1 MVSLQIFF
9 KKIIFNITT
18 PLHHIFRLSFEK
30 GIVPTQLKLA
40 KVIPIFKNGD
50 PCNMDNYWPIS
61 LLSCISKILEKIVAL
76 RLTSFLTECNI
87 LSNWQFGFRSQHSTV
102 HPMVHFTNFLSD
114 AINKKKH
121 SLAIFCNLKKAFD
134 CCDHTILLSKL
145 EKYGIRGSELLWF
158 KSYLTDRKQFFA
170 LNSKSSLLTEVLLGV
185 PQGSILGPLLFLL
198 YINDLPLASK
208 LFALLFAD
216 DTTLLA
222 LSNSVESLVE
232 FVNIEF
238 KKICDFFRTNK
249 LMLHLDKTKILFFSN
264 TSNGEG
270 VQILC
275 NNNNDDLLNPDQIKL
290 LSPVSGNDDMP
301 AVKFL
306 GVFFDAN
313 LSFKYHVSCVK
324 TKLSKALYVLRMVK
338 KSLPIKSLKLI
349 YYSIF
354 HCHLIYA
361 IQVWSC
367 CTQKP
372 INELFN
378 PLVPDRTLKYVFCE
392 KKFSVLF

>member
-1 MVSLQIFF
+1 
-9 KKIIFNITT
+9 
-18 PLHHIFRLSFEK
+18 
-30 GIVPTQLKLA
+30 
-40 KVIPIFKNGD
+40 
-50 PCNMDNYWPIS
+50 MDNYRPIS

-87 LSNWQFGFRSQHSTV
+87 LSNWQFVFRSQHLTV

-121 SLAIFCNLKKAFD
+121 SLAIFCDLKKAFD

-158 KSYLTDRKQFFA
+158 KSYLTDRKQFVA

-222 LSNSVESLVE
+222 SSKSVESLVE
-232 FVNIEF
+232 FVNIEL

-275 NNNNDDLLNPDQIKL
+275 NYNNDDLLNPDQIKL

-338 KSLPIKSLKLI
+338 KNTPHFKLKTNL
-349 YYSIF
+349 
-354 HCHLIYA
+354 
-361 IQVWSC
+361 
-367 CTQKP
+367 
-372 INELFN
+372 LFN
-378 PLVPDRTLKYVFCE
+378 ISLSSNIHHSSLVL
-392 KKFSVLF
+392 LFPKTNQ